1 MKLLVDIRKRLRD
14 FTLNVSFTVENE
26 IFALLGG
33 SGCGKSMTLKC
44 IAGIERP
51 DEGRIILN
59 GRTLFDSDRK
69 INLPPQLRR
78 VGYLFQNYAL
88 FPNMTTA
95 ENILFAAVGTDD
107 EKQRKL
113 RENVE
118 RFKLSG
124 LEESYPRQLSGGQQQ
139 RVAFARIL
147 SSGAEILLLDEP
159 FSALDS
165 YLKWQLEL
173 ELGMVFSAYDNSAI
187 LVSHDRGEVYRISDR
202 VAVMNRGTIEAMNTK
217 REIFENPL
225 TLSAALLTGCKNVSA
240 ARKQSAEV
248 IRADDWQMDFELGRS
263 IPDEINCVGLRAHAL
278 EHRRAAGENTFL
290 MRVEQTI
297 EDNFSYVVMI
307 RRAGTEG
314 RPIRWEL
321 DKNLWRSIA
330 ADEIYVHFPP
340 SKLMLL
346 TDEREG

>member
-1 MKLLVDIRKRLRD
+1 
-14 FTLNVSFTVENE
+14 
-26 IFALLGG
+26 
-33 SGCGKSMTLKC
+33 
-44 IAGIERP
+44 
-51 DEGRIILN
+51 
-59 GRTLFDSDRK
+59 
-69 INLPPQLRR
+69 
-78 VGYLFQNYAL
+78 
-88 FPNMTTA
+88 MTTA
-95 ENILFAAVGTDD
+95 ENILFAAVGTDE

-124 LEESYPRQLSGGQQQ
+124 LEGSYPRQLSGGQQQ

-217 REIFENPL
+217 HEIFENPL

-248 IRADDWQMDFELGRS
+248 IRAEDWQMEFELGRS
-263 IPDEINCVGLRAHAL
+263 IPDDINCIGLRAHAL
-278 EHRRAAGENTFL
+278 EHRRSAGENTFL

-307 RRAGTEG
+307 RRAGTEA
-314 RPIRWEL
+314 RPIRWEM
-321 DKNLWRSIA
+321 DKKAWRSIA
-330 ADEIYVHFPP
+330 ADEMYVHFPP

-346 TDEREG
+346 TDRREG